1 MQDRTMEFLLSFFL
15 LALNLIDYEVGLN
28 SILFLAVSAML
39 FVGLFF
45 VVQSKTKNFLASCL
59 CMFCHTWQISWINIF
74 GDPTSELQ
82 LPWFYIIGVLVC
94 IYAVFNFS
102 EIYRKQIGAKI
113 LVTFVALFIV
123 SVFPLL
129 TSVSKTEGLKEY
141 IMIIFFLIMVFIA
154 FLFSDKLVQ
163 NEREHIINA
172 YIWCV
177 FISSVFIIIQAAA
190 YHLGGMILFKFS
202 IENYLGNTMTPAQ
215 LLMEDSSC
223 ATIMLGSAVFF
234 ILEKI
239 EKKQYIW
246 WQIINILAIVIGM
259 ALTSRR
265 TSVISLIIIL
275 GVYAFFHY
283 KGALKKTGMLI
294 LFGLLV
300 AVMLAYLMISRPV
313 DDLSGYLNDNMR
325 FANYMKSL
333 EIFINNPLGIGYDN
347 AHLAS
352 LMTDNII
359 PHNTLLRWLVMGGI
373 IFTVPMVIVLCYVVK
388 RAFDKKLTSEYWVLI
403 YSLFASNFIP
413 DLLNARFFLIPC
425 MCVMLFASRA
435 DAEPKQVKR
444 YGS

>member
-1 MQDRTMEFLLSFFL
+1 MEFLLSFLL

-28 SILFLAVSAML
+28 SILFLAVSTML
-39 FVGLFF
+39 FIGLFF
-45 VVQSKTKNFLASCL
+45 AVQSKTKNFLASCL
-59 CMFCHTWQISWINIF
+59 CMFCHTWQISWINIL
-74 GDPTSELQ
+74 GEPTSELQ

-113 LVTFVALFIV
+113 LVTFIALFTV
-123 SVFPLL
+123 SVFPLF
-129 TSVSKTEGLKEY
+129 TSVSKTEGIKEY
-141 IMIIFFLIMVFIA
+141 IMIIFFLMMVFIA
-154 FLFSDKLVQ
+154 FLFSDKLSH
-163 NEREHIINA
+163 NEREHVSNA

-177 FISSVFIIIQAAA
+177 FISSVFIILQSAA
-190 YHLGGMILFKFS
+190 YHLGGVILFKYS
-202 IENYLGNTMTPAQ
+202 VENYMGNVMTPAQ
-215 LLMEDSSC
+215 LLMEDTSC
-223 ATIMLGSAVFF
+223 ATIMLGSAVFY

-239 EKKQYIW
+239 ERKQYIW
-246 WQIINILAIVIGM
+246 WHVINILVIVIAM

-265 TSVISLIIIL
+265 TSVISLIIVL

-294 LFGLLV
+294 FFGILV

-313 DDLSGYLNDNMR
+313 DDLSGYLNDNLR
-325 FANYMKSL
+325 FVNYVRSL
-333 EIFINNPLGIGYDN
+333 EIFADNPFGIGYDN
-347 AHLAS
+347 VHLAS

-373 IFTVPMVIVLCYVVK
+373 IFTVPMIIVLCYVVK
-388 RAFDKKLTSEYWVLI
+388 CAFKKKLTSEYWILL

-425 MCVMLFASRA
+425 MCSLLFSTRA
-435 DAEPKQVKR
+435 DTKPKQVIR
-444 YGS
+444 HGS